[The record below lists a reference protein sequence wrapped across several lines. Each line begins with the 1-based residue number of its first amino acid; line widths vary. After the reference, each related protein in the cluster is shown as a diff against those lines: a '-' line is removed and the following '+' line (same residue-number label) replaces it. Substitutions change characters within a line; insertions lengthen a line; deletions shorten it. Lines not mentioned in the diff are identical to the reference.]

1 MKLCLFPLLKYDKY
15 INSFSYRAE
24 LQNSF
29 SVRELN
35 GREVKEGEY
44 RSYRLLSE
52 QILEDWAL
60 CHPLV
65 QRLAIEVRDQSYAC
79 GGM

>member
-52 QILEDWAL
+52 
-60 CHPLV
+60 
-65 QRLAIEVRDQSYAC
+65 
-79 GGM
+79 

>member
-1 MKLCLFPLLKYDKY
+1 MKSTILVKEEIVVLQDSMKLCLFPLLKYDKY

-52 QILEDWAL
+52 
-60 CHPLV
+60 
-65 QRLAIEVRDQSYAC
+65 
-79 GGM
+79 